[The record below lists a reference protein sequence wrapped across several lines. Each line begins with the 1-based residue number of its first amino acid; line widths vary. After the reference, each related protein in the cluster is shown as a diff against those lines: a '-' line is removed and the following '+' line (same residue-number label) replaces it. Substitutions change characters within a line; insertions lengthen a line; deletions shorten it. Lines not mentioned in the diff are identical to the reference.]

1 MPANIFAYAGRQA
14 AWHKLGTV
22 TGNHMTFAEVQQ
34 HGLDYSVFKSQLRDG
49 LSRPVSAWGTF
60 RWNAS
65 DRTNGNKEAA
75 VFLGVVGEDYQ
86 VIQHADGFRTMD
98 ALVASVD
105 GAHYET
111 AGALGN
117 GERVWGLADLNLA
130 VTVGRDEQRGYL
142 LFCTGHDGSLSH
154 QYRLCMTRVV
164 CANTLSAALSERT
177 RAKLTIR
184 HTKNAPERLEGV
196 QDALAGIRGDLMTVE
211 EKLTFLATRRV
222 TRESMEG
229 ILDRL
234 FPKSK
239 DDDGAEKESSTRRKN
254 VLAEVLAL
262 YELNDGNAFPE
273 QRGTAYALLN
283 AVTNYTDHLRSSR
296 GGNGTG
302 RAESAI
308 FGSGE
313 RLKTQ
318 ALDVITLSANGMPT
332 MTTAAACTPKPA
344 GSERGSLLDQIVAES
359 AG

>member
-1 MPANIFAYAGRQA
+1 MPANIFAYAGREA

-22 TGNHMTFAEVQQ
+22 TGRHMTFAEVQQ
-34 HGLDYSVFKSQLRDG
+34 HGLDYVVFKSQLRDG
-49 LSRPVSAWGTF
+49 LGRLVDAWGTF
-60 RWNAS
+60 RWNAA
-65 DRTNGNKEAA
+65 DREAGNREAA

-86 VIQHADGFRTMD
+86 VIQHAEGFRTVD
-98 ALVASVD
+98 SLVASVD

-142 LFCTGHDGSLSH
+142 LFCTGHDGGLSH

-164 CANTLSAALSERT
+164 CQNTLSAALSERT

-184 HTKNAPERLEGV
+184 HTKNAPGRLEGV
-196 QDALAGIRGDLMTVE
+196 QEALAGIRGDLMTVE
-211 EKLTFLATRRV
+211 ETLVYLATRRV
-222 TRESMEG
+222 TRESMES

-239 DDDGAEKESSTRRKN
+239 NDDGEEKESTRRKN

-262 YELNDGNAFPE
+262 YEHNDGNAFPE

-296 GGNGTG
+296 GNGNG

-308 FGSGE
+308 FGTGE
-313 RLKTQ
+313 RLKSQ
-318 ALDVITLSANGMPT
+318 ALEVITESANGMPL
-332 MTTAAACTPKPA
+332 MTTATVCTPKPVV
-344 GSERGSLLDQIVAES
+344 SERGSLLDQVIAET
-359 AG
+359 AV